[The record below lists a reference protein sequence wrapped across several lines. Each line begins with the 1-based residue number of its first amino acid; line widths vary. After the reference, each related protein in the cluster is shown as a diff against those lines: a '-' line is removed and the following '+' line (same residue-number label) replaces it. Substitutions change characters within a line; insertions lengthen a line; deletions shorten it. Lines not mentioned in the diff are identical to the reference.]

1 MLCKHGRLYAAIIL
15 SILSLLACS
24 NQDSREWFETEEEAI
39 QYGLRTEGFEGIP
52 PKILS
57 TKEYRGET
65 LVFFD
70 LAGDFGAASISRGE
84 KGYSWYRTAPHFG
97 FEGGGDYST
106 GGFELSTESGVK
118 VPVIC
123 GKAFDLSIKK
133 MVLSGDGPQRD
144 LTFTSGSRL
153 YFSIHEADYNGLE
166 VAPVRSGE

>member
-1 MLCKHGRLYAAIIL
+1 MIIL

-123 GKAFDLSIKK
+123 GKAFDVSIKK

-153 YFSIHEADYNGLE
+153 YFSIQEADYNGLE